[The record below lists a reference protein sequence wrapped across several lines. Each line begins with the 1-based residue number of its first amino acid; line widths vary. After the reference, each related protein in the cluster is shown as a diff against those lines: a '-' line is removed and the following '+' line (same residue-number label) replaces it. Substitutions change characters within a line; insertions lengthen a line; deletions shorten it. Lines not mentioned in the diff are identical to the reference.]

1 MELIVS
7 DQLRI
12 VVGLG
17 ATGLSCA
24 RYLARTGALFAVVDS
39 RETPPGLAE
48 LKALCPE
55 VEVRCGPLDGDFL
68 SQAHELILSPGV
80 AKAQPAITQAVA
92 AGVKLSG
99 DIDLFCRE
107 VSTPIIA
114 ITGANAKSTVTTLVG
129 EMAVAAG
136 INVGVGGN
144 LGLPVLDLLALGK
157 RDLYVLELS
166 SFQLETTNDLRAT
179 VATVLNISPDHMDRY
194 QDLQDYYQAK
204 HRVYRG
210 CRHAVSNRQD
220 ALTAAL
226 LPMGVP
232 SSSFGTDKPDLK
244 QFGVFEHNG
253 EDYLARGITPLMPV
267 SAMKLR
273 GEHNV
278 ANALAALALG
288 DVAGLPLTAMLA
300 ALQTFAGLEHRCQWL
315 REHTGVDWFNDSK
328 GTNVGATVAALE
340 GLGPTLAAGSC
351 IVLIAGGEGKSADF
365 SPLAEPV
372 KRFVRSV
379 VLIGRDADEID
390 AVLAVEAVRASDMT
404 DAVARAAQ
412 LAQPGD
418 LVLLSPAC
426 ASFDMFRSF
435 NHRGDV
441 FAAAVQAL

>member
-7 DQLRI
+7 DQRRI
-12 VVGLG
+12 IVGLG

-24 RYLARTGALFAVVDS
+24 RHLARMGAPFAVADS

-48 LKALCPE
+48 LKALCPD
-55 VEVRCGPLDGDFL
+55 VEVRCGPLEAGFL
-68 SQAHELILSPGV
+68 SQASELILSPGV
-80 AKAQPAITQAVA
+80 AKAQPAIEQAVA

-99 DIDLFCRE
+99 DIDLFCRQ
-107 VSTPIIA
+107 VSAPIIA

-129 EMAVAAG
+129 EMAAAAG

-144 LGLPVLDLLALGK
+144 LGLPVLDLLAQGE

-166 SFQLETTNDLRAT
+166 SFQLETTNDLRAA

-194 QDLQDYYQAK
+194 RDLQDYYQAK
-204 HRVYRG
+204 HRIYRG
-210 CRHAVSNRQD
+210 CHHAVSNRQD

-232 SSSFGTDKPDLK
+232 SSSFGTDRPDLK
-244 QFGVFEHNG
+244 QFGVLEQAG
-253 EDYLARGITPLMPV
+253 ERWLARGITPLMPV

-288 DVAGLPLTAMLA
+288 EVVGVPMAAMLTALEN
-300 ALQTFAGLEHRCQWL
+300 FAGLEHRCQWL
-315 REHTGVDWFNDSK
+315 RTHNGVDWFNDSK

-340 GLGPTLAAGSC
+340 GLGPTLAEGAR
-351 IVLIAGGEGKSADF
+351 IVLIAGGEGKGADF
-365 SPLAEPV
+365 SPLASPV
-372 KRFVRSV
+372 QQFVRGA
-379 VLIGRDADEID
+379 VLIGRDAGKIEAALTVETRAAADM
-390 AVLAVEAVRASDMT
+390 AEAVVCAD
-404 DAVARAAQ
+404 Q

-418 LVLLSPAC
+418 VVLLSPAC

-435 NHRGDV
+435 NHRGEV
-441 FAAAVQAL
+441 FAAAVEAL